1 MSEYRYGNQ
10 RGLYRAR
17 DGVFLGVCKGLAD
30 HFNLRVGWIR
40 FFVVIAALLTKAAPM
55 VALYL
60 VAAFLMRRR
69 RGRAHESCKTRTRR
83 SDCDRSFKGMAGRL
97 KRRFERMES
106 RLRRME
112 DAVTSREFEWDR
124 KMRT

>member
-1 MSEYRYGNQ
+1 MSEYRYGNR

-17 DGVFLGVCKGLAD
+17 DGVFLGVCKGFAD
-30 HFNLRVGWIR
+30 HLNLRVGWIR
-40 FFVVIAALLTKAAPM
+40 FFVIITALLTRAAPM

-60 VAAFLMRRR
+60 IAAFLMRRG
-69 RGRAHESCKTRTRR
+69 RGPSHESKKTRTQHR
-83 SDCDRSFKGMAGRL
+83 DCDRSFKGMAGRL
-97 KRRFERMES
+97 KRRFENMEA

-124 KMRT
+124 KMKT

>member
-1 MSEYRYGNQ
+1 MNEFEHGYH

-30 HFNLRVGWIR
+30 YFNLRVGWIR
-40 FFVVIAALLTKAAPM
+40 FFVVVAALLTKAAPM
-55 VALYL
+55 VVLYL
-60 VAAFLMRRR
+60 LAAFLMRRR
-69 RGRAHESCKTRTRR
+69 PERPQKREKARR
-83 SDCDRSFKGMAGRL
+83 RHRDCDRSFQGMAGRL
-97 KRRFERMES
+97 KRRFERMEA

-112 DAVTSREFEWDR
+112 DSVTSREYDWDR